1 MKQQGAIQLI
11 SAAPSGGGA
20 ILLEENQVSRRAL
33 RDPRRREIMP
43 HIQLLVIQDESRRE
57 ATMIR
62 IRGIMKSD
70 EILNALPDDLLEQI
84 AGGLD
89 KFEESLVRAAIT
101 SMKNEGYSMEGALEV
116 LVDGKYPDVS
126 KEITDYVTQ
135 NWDLV

>member
-1 MKQQGAIQLI
+1 
-11 SAAPSGGGA
+11 
-20 ILLEENQVSRRAL
+20 
-33 RDPRRREIMP
+33 
-43 HIQLLVIQDESRRE
+43 
-57 ATMIR
+57 
-62 IRGIMKSD
+62 MKSD